1 MKSEIKEKLIDWV
14 EQDVTTARESEDHD
28 LVEALREVIQWIQSR
43 DQTTSTQTE
52 LREALRKS
60 TQALNDWISVYAAQ
74 FCDEARVKEAR
85 DRISDHGGTL
95 AYVTDIVCANQ
106 RFLKD

>member
-14 EQDVTTARESEDHD
+14 EQDVTTARESGD
-28 LVEALREVIQWIQSR
+28 
-43 DQTTSTQTE
+43 QTE

>member
-28 LVEALREVIQWIQSR
+28 LVEALREVIQWIQSS
-43 DQTTSTQTE
+43 DQTTTQTE